1 MPPLDSL
8 QSSRGNI
15 YTSNFHGKVSFD
27 TAQYDRYFAE
37 LIEGCR
43 GSFFYSFLE
52 GNSNQPRKKTM
63 GRALT
68 GSQGRMVR
76 FLNLECLVL
85 TPRLLIVLG

>member
-1 MPPLDSL
+1 MERLVSILHSMIDTL
-8 QSSRGNI
+8 QSLS
-15 YTSNFHGKVSFD
+15 KAV
-27 TAQYDRYFAE
+27 
-37 LIEGCR
+37 EGV
-43 GSFFYSFLE
+43 FLYSFLE

-63 GRALT
+63 GRELT